1 VFCVSVPTAHVPAVI
16 TEATVLGC
24 VTGPVGLLALLL
36 PPQAARSN
44 TADSTTK
51 GEVPSGFRMI

>member
-1 VFCVSVPTAHVPAVI
+1 
-16 TEATVLGC
+16 

-44 TADSTTK
+44 TADSTTN